1 MGFET
6 CVCSG
11 GPVVLGSMRNRRA
24 GVRGIIAGAFA
35 AIAIAKVGCAFIAPP
50 APQTGH
56 QQSAVVVAPV
66 LAVGAAAWVPQTA
79 SAAELRDNG
88 FGIAEIAAIV
98 IPWIFVFFSYF
109 EWESMQPPTDNVT
122 GVAVLG
128 DVVDGPPDDQRYFKR
143 SPETG

>member
-1 MGFET
+1 
-6 CVCSG
+6 
-11 GPVVLGSMRNRRA
+11 MRNRRTA
-24 GVRGIIAGAFA
+24 IRGFMAGALA
-35 AIAIAKVGCAFIAPP
+35 AMIVFRMGGASVAPP
-50 APQTGH
+50 AVQTTP
-56 QQSAVVVAPV
+56 QQSAIMITPAVA
-66 LAVGAAAWVPQTA
+66 AGAAWLPQA
-79 SAAELRDNG
+79 AKAAELRDNG